1 MTFRSTGRES
11 PGGFPPGP
19 LDQLGTAVDAGP
31 HVVSSAGSWIR
42 LALARE
48 NRCHAGGFATIAPA
62 SRSCPSHCFNTYG
75 AENAFSIGIC

>member
-31 HVVSSAGSWIR
+31 HVVSLGRLLDPLGVGSGEPVPRRR
-42 LALARE
+42 L
-48 NRCHAGGFATIAPA
+48 ATIAPA